1 MRRTLVVGATGDLG
15 SQIAQALLDRGAE
28 LRLFVRSGSRH
39 KLKPQLA
46 ASAEIVDDA
55 DGMFDSVDSVVSA
68 VQGGAETIIDAQ
80 LGLLRAARDAGVGR
94 FIPSDF
100 SMNLF
105 GLAEGENINSDWR
118 RAFARQ
124 AAAER
129 GALEVVHVLQGC
141 FLDAGVLFGFLSAID
156 LDKNEAYLWG
166 DGNADMQF
174 TTYADTAAYTAEI
187 ALDERPVPSPFF
199 VAGDSLNFHELV
211 AETSAGL
218 GRPLTVRRMGT
229 LHDLD
234 LEIAERQAREP
245 TDPQAWLPLMYWRG
259 MLNGKGSL
267 GRLMNERYPDIR
279 PTTVREYVS
288 TLGQEKRQ
296 G

>member
-1 MRRTLVVGATGDLG
+1 MDDLAGA
-15 SQIAQALLDRGAE
+15 LDG
-28 LRLFVRSGSRH
+28 
-39 KLKPQLA
+39 
-46 ASAEIVDDA
+46 VDT
-55 DGMFDSVDSVVSA
+55 VVSA
-68 VQGGAETIIDAQ
+68 VQGGPETIIDTQ
-80 LGLLRAARDAGVGR
+80 LGLLRAARDAGVRR

-124 AAAER
+124 AATES
-129 GALEVVHVLQGC
+129 GAMEVVHVLQGC
-141 FLDAGVLFGFLSAID
+141 FLDAGVLFGFLNAID

-174 TTYADTAAYTAEI
+174 TTYADTADYTAEV
-187 ALDERPVPSPFF
+187 ALDDQPVPSPFF

-211 AETSAGL
+211 AETSGGL
-218 GRPLTVRRMGT
+218 GRALTVRQMGT

-234 LEIAERQAREP
+234 GEIQARMAREP
-245 TDPQAWLPLMYWRG
+245 NDPRAWLPLMYWRG
-259 MLNGKGSL
+259 MLNGKGAL
-267 GRLMNERYPDIR
+267 GPLMNQRYPQIR

-288 TLGQEKRQ
+288 TLRPAEDSA
-296 G
+296 